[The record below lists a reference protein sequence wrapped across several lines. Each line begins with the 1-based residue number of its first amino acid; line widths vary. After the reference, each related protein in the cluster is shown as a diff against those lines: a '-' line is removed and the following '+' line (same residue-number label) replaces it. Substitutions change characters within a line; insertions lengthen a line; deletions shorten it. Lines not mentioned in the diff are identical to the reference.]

1 MNVHSYSVARQSI
14 GYLEHAGA
22 NLAKSLGR
30 LSSGTKIKTSEDDAG
45 GLAVSSK
52 INSAISR
59 SLALGE
65 NVQNGLSFL
74 ETQDAAQNR
83 LGEIITRMAEL
94 RQRFDDTIRN
104 SQDGTVYNREFK
116 ELKEEVKSIA
126 NKKFNG
132 ISLFSNEND
141 TKSKL
146 IVNTAEDGKN
156 SSSAITRNLFFKS
169 ILETKSTGGPV
180 GATRTTQG
188 AFGSFSG
195 TITPTG
201 GATPDQT
208 VNGAGGSTPAQ
219 LLKGLQGTTTV
230 QTVNGA
236 VGEPRPTKR
245 SMHCRAPPH
254 PKR

>member
-1 MNVHSYSVARQSI
+1 MHSFVDARQSV
-14 GYLEHAGA
+14 GYLESTGA
-22 NLAKSLGR
+22 NLSQSLKR
-30 LSSGTKIKTSEDDAG
+30 LSTGIKIEGVGDAG
-45 GLAVSSK
+45 RLAVSSK
-52 INSAISR
+52 LDSAIGR
-59 SLALGE
+59 SLALGA

-74 ETQDAAQNR
+74 EAQDAAQNR

-141 TKSKL
+141 DKSKL
-146 IVNTAEDGKN
+146 IVNTSEDGKN
-156 SSSAITRNLFFKS
+156 SSSSITRNLFYNS
-169 ILETKSTGGPV
+169 ILETKSSGGPI
-180 GATRTTQG
+180 GATRVTQG
-188 AFGSFSG
+188 AFGSFSS

-201 GATPDQT
+201 GTTPDQT
-208 VNGAGGSTPAQ
+208 VNGAGGSTSVQP
-219 LLKGLQGTTTV
+219 LKGLQGTTTV

-236 VGEPRPTKR
+236 VGEPRPTK
-245 SMHCRAPPH
+245 P
-254 PKR
+254 

>member
-30 LSSGTKIKTSEDDAG
+30 LSSGTKINTGEDDSG
-45 GLAVSSK
+45 GLAVSAK
-52 INSAISR
+52 INSAITR
-59 SLALGE
+59 SLALKE

-116 ELKEEVKSIA
+116 ELKEELRSIGK
-126 NKKFNG
+126 KKFNG
-132 ISLFSNEND
+132 VSLFSNESD
-141 TKSKL
+141 AKSKL
-146 IVNTAEDGKN
+146 IISTAADGRS
-156 SSSAITRNLFFKS
+156 SSSAISRNLFFNS
-169 ILETKSTGGPV
+169 VMETASTGGSV
-180 GATRTTQG
+180 GDSRITQ
-188 AFGSFSG
+188 ASFGSFSG

-201 GATPDQT
+201 GATPD
-208 VNGAGGSTPAQ
+208 
-219 LLKGLQGTTTV
+219 V
-230 QTVNGA
+230 QIH
-236 VGEPRPTKR
+236 EP
-245 SMHCRAPPH
+245 SSSG
-254 PKR
+254 